1 MRSLQNLTEVQL
13 EEIKE
18 LAKMKALKDL
28 ASHFNM
34 SASTFRWIRK
44 QQPEIDAI
52 YYEAIKERDTQ

>member
-1 MRSLQNLTEVQL
+1 MNKKHNLTKAQL

-44 QQPEIDAI
+44 QHVDAR
-52 YYEAIKERDTQ
+52 AIMTQ